1 MNFRLKSLAF
11 VVAFVALLSQ
21 TGLAQEV
28 RKLGTSAAAFLRI
41 PVGARAV
48 SMGSAFV
55 SMADDETAL
64 YWNPAGIAGL
74 QKFGLGVDYT
84 EWLLGVDFNFLGLV
98 IPHRSGALGFSVTT
112 FKTGDMDITT
122 PAAPM
127 GTGETF
133 DAGSYA
139 ISASYASRL
148 TDRFS
153 IGGTVKYVNER
164 ILNTTSAGVAFDVGT
179 IYTTPFAGIRLGASI
194 LNFGTKLRME
204 GEDLNV
210 RVDIA
215 PGQEGNNQSVV
226 GQLVTDEF
234 DMPLIMRIGLSWD
247 AMNSEGVRLTAAA
260 DALNPNDNANS
271 VNAGLELALLREK
284 VTLRGGFN
292 DLFLGE
298 GTRGLTLGAGLNLI
312 VNGDLGLSANYAYQD
327 IEFFSTV
334 NRFSLS
340 LSF

>member
-1 MNFRLKSLAF
+1 
-11 VVAFVALLSQ
+11 
-21 TGLAQEV
+21 
-28 RKLGTSAAAFLRI
+28 
-41 PVGARAV
+41 
-48 SMGSAFV
+48 
-55 SMADDETAL
+55 MADDETAL

-312 VNGDLGLSANYAYQD
+312 VNGNLGLSANYAYQD

>member
-1 MNFRLKSLAF
+1 
-11 VVAFVALLSQ
+11 
-21 TGLAQEV
+21 
-28 RKLGTSAAAFLRI
+28 
-41 PVGARAV
+41 
-48 SMGSAFV
+48 
-55 SMADDETAL
+55 
-64 YWNPAGIAGL
+64 
-74 QKFGLGVDYT
+74 
-84 EWLLGVDFNFLGLV
+84 
-98 IPHRSGALGFSVTT
+98 
-112 FKTGDMDITT
+112 
-122 PAAPM
+122 
-127 GTGETF
+127 
-133 DAGSYA
+133 
-139 ISASYASRL
+139 
-148 TDRFS
+148 
-153 IGGTVKYVNER
+153 VNER

-312 VNGDLGLSANYAYQD
+312 VNGNLGLSANYAYQD

>member
-312 VNGDLGLSANYAYQD
+312 VNGNLGLSANYAYQD